1 MRTTSMRLVAAV
13 VVTSMAVVGAGPL
26 AHAQAVNPATEATPL
41 EQSEPTLAQAQPSTP
56 PAEQTPPVPPPAPVL
71 MAPPAPPPM
80 PPAAASQPA
89 QPDLFQE
96 TLKAEQRRAER
107 KHGMYTAGAV
117 VTNVFLVPGRAITCA
132 LGATLGVL
140 VLAATFGTQYK
151 TAAGAMDEGC
161 GGKWIVNGDDL
172 KPEGSGRGFEWE
184 R

>member
-1 MRTTSMRLVAAV
+1 
-13 VVTSMAVVGAGPL
+13 
-26 AHAQAVNPATEATPL
+26 
-41 EQSEPTLAQAQPSTP
+41 
-56 PAEQTPPVPPPAPVL
+56 
-71 MAPPAPPPM
+71 
-80 PPAAASQPA
+80 
-89 QPDLFQE
+89 
-96 TLKAEQRRAER
+96 
-107 KHGMYTAGAV
+107 MYTAGAV